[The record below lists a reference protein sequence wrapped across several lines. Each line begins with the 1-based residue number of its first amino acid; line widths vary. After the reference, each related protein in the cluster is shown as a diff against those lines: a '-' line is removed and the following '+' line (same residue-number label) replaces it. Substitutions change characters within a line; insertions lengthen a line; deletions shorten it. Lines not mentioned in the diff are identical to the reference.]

1 MQFDDNKG
9 MVCTGEHAM
18 EDIGMVPFSKTF
30 RVGRFSLDAG
40 SVAHEIGLS
49 CKLSAKTVV

>member
-1 MQFDDNKG
+1 MQSDDDKG
-9 MVCTGEHAM
+9 MVGTTEHAM
-18 EDIGMVPFSKTF
+18 EDIGMVPFSGAF

-49 CKLSAKTVV
+49 CKLSAKTIV

>member
-1 MQFDDNKG
+1 MQIDHDKG
-9 MVCTGEHAM
+9 TISTIEHAM
-18 EDIGMVPFSKTF
+18 DDIGMVPFTKF

>member
-1 MQFDDNKG
+1 MQVEDNKG
-9 MVCTGEHAM
+9 MTPEHAM

-40 SVAHEIGLS
+40 SVAHEIGLN

>member
-1 MQFDDNKG
+1 MQMDDCKRT
-9 MVCTGEHAM
+9 VATADHVM
-18 EDIGMVPFSKTF
+18 EDIGMVPFSKSF

>member
-1 MQFDDNKG
+1 MQMDDDKG
-9 MVCTGEHAM
+9 VVITGEHAT

-49 CKLSAKTVV
+49 CKLSAKTTV